1 MIGINLGKVIIIQ
14 YHFLFL
20 SYPYFNFLSTV
31 YELVQL
37 STSTMASKLEL
48 DWTQDNRSIGIC
60 EDDSNYRPLIMFNF
74 KFLGYISSESNPY
87 RGYQVLIQTAG
98 GNDFTITITERELQ
112 SFPLFVFAVKSKT
125 HGEVIQHASFDNSL
139 WTEMAPKIILEYP

>member
-1 MIGINLGKVIIIQ
+1 
-14 YHFLFL
+14 
-20 SYPYFNFLSTV
+20 
-31 YELVQL
+31 
-37 STSTMASKLEL
+37 MASKLEL

-60 EDDSNYRPLIMFNF
+60 AEDDDSNYRPLIMFNF
-74 KFLGYISSESNPY
+74 KFLGYISSETNPY

-98 GNDFTITITERELQ
+98 GSDFTITITEKELQ

-139 WTEMAPKIILEYP
+139 WTEMVPKIILEYP